1 MASKLPATEE
11 IYPSIKQ
18 IDQLDI
24 KSAFNLMLKDQMK
37 VFQALKKNEKTIFQ
51 LVNHLS
57 KHFIKFKRGRLIYCG
72 AGTSARIGVQDGVE
86 LLPTFGWPSSRIDFI
101 IAGGKKAL
109 LRSVENSEDDLVQAR
124 KFFEKKKISQSDV
137 LICIAASGNTA
148 FTNEILNLSFKNNIK
163 TVAISNNP
171 KGKILRKANYKIILD
186 TKEEVVAGSTRLK
199 AGTAQ
204 KICLN
209 IISTL
214 LMTNLGKV
222 KNGMMINLIPN
233 NKKLK
238 DRLIRI
244 KSHKRELKN

>member
-1 MASKLPATEE
+1 MESNLPATEE

-18 IDQLDI
+18 IDHLDT
-24 KSAFNLMLKDQMK
+24 KSAFNLMLEDQMK
-37 VFQALKKNEKTIFQ
+37 VYQAIRKNEKIILQ
-51 LVNHLS
+51 LVNYLS
-57 KHFIKFKRGRLIYCG
+57 KHFATFQRGRLIYCG

-86 LLPTFGWPSSRIDFI
+86 LLPTFGWPSSRVDFM

-109 LRSVENSEDDLVQAR
+109 LRSIENSEDDSNQAR
-124 KFFEKKKISQSDV
+124 EFFEKKKINSDDIV
-137 LICIAASGNTA
+137 IGIAASGNTT
-148 FTNEILNLSFKNNIK
+148 FTNEILKLSFKNKIK

-171 KGKILRKANYKIILD
+171 DGKILKKADFKIILD

-222 KNGMMINLIPN
+222 KNGMMVNLVPN

-238 DRLIRI
+238 ERLIRI
-244 KSHKRELKN
+244 KSYQREF

>member
-1 MASKLPATEE
+1 MIKNIPKTERIYKKSKPIDSLSSAEAISLMIKEHRDASLHVKKAANSIEIATNK
-11 IYPSIKQ
+11 IHQ
-18 IDQLDI
+18 
-24 KSAFNLMLKDQMK
+24 
-37 VFQALKKNEKTIFQ
+37 
-51 LVNHLS
+51 HLHS
-57 KHFIKFKRGRLIYCG
+57 NPKGRLIYVG
-72 AGTSARIGVQDGVE
+72 AGTSGRIGVQDGVE
-86 LLPTFGWPSSRIDFI
+86 LLPTFGWPSSRVDFM

-109 LRSVENSEDDLVQAR
+109 LRSIENSEDDSNQA
-124 KFFEKKKISQSDV
+124 KEFFEKKKINLNDIV
-137 LICIAASGNTA
+137 IGIAASGNTP
-148 FTNEILNLSFKNNIK
+148 FTNEILKLSFKNKIK

-171 KGKILRKANYKIILD
+171 DGKILKKADFKIILD

-222 KNGMMINLIPN
+222 KNGMMVNLIPN

-238 DRLIRI
+238 ERLIRI
-244 KSHKRELKN
+244 KSYKSEF